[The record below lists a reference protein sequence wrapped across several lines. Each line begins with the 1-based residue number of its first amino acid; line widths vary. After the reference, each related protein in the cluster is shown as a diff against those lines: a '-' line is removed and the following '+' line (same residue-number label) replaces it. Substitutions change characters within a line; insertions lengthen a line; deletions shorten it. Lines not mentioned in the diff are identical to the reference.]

1 MNKMLQYLTLEE
13 IKKQCVIDADFHEDD
28 EILTLMGES
37 VEDIVSNLIDMPLDE
52 LAAENGDIP
61 AGVRHAMR
69 MLVDY
74 VYSQQRGSSAEAN
87 EIPESI
93 YTILKLYRNFQ

>member
-1 MNKMLQYLTLEE
+1 MVDATTYYHYDQLVAEAQSRLTGAEKSNRLQA
-13 IKKQCVIDADFHEDD
+13 I
-28 EILTLMGES
+28 
-37 VEDIVSNLIDMPLDE
+37 N

-69 MLVDY
+69 MLCDY

-87 EIPESI
+87 EIPQSI

>member
-1 MNKMLQYLTLEE
+1 MQYLTLDE
-13 IKKQCVIDADFHEDD
+13 IKRQLNIDLDYDGDD

-37 VEDIVSNLIDMPLDE
+37 AEDIVSNLIDTPLDE

-87 EIPESI
+87 EIPQSI